1 MHLTERQI
9 IIPVSPGHL
18 NMLGN
23 IQSAIERGLKEG
35 SVPVRFAVTRTDE
48 THYQCELGFLEGPE
62 VQGVGELNSIFSFNR
77 RKIERTDT
85 FNVAF
90 LVPTGIGAEIGG
102 HAGDATPA
110 ARVLAQACDR
120 LITHPNVVNASDLNE
135 MPENALYVEGSAL
148 TRVLMGTA
156 ALQPVRSNRVL
167 VIMDDHEIEIFAND
181 TVNAVNAARA
191 TYGFDCAK
199 IVKLNPQLRMTAEFM
214 KSGRAAGEV
223 KGLERVLSV
232 LNENAGTFDA
242 VAIASVIDLDQ
253 ETHEQYFH
261 LDGEMINPWGGVEAM
276 LTHAISMLYE
286 VPAAHSP
293 MLENNEVAN
302 FNLGLVEPRLAAEAV
317 SLTFVQCMFKG
328 LHRSPRIITDPETMR
343 EAGLLT
349 AADISCLVIP
359 DKCVG
364 LPTLAALKQGI
375 PVIAVRENDNLM
387 ENDLHALPWAPG
399 QLHIVE
405 NYWEAVGVMTALKAG
420 ITPSSLRR
428 PIASANVEN
437 RNFD

>member
-9 IIPVSPGHL
+9 TIPVSPGHL

-387 ENDLHALPWAPG
+387 ENDLNALPWAPG